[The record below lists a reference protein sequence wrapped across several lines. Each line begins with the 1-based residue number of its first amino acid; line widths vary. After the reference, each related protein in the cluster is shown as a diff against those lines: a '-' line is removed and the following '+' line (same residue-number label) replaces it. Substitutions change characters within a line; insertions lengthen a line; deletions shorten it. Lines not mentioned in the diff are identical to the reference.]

1 MRKTTSSPLASI
13 CLLVAAASASNVQ
26 AADAG
31 IANFVFGDVA
41 VRSANGG
48 NTPLQKGRAVQ
59 SGDDIV
65 TGAGAQA
72 QIRFS
77 DGGMVAIQPNSQFK
91 LASYADKNDPK
102 TDSFLV
108 ELAKGGMRAIT
119 GLIGKRNRE
128 NYKVIT
134 STATIGIRGSSFL
147 ISYNPDGS
155 VTVNAEQDAIVVCT
169 NTGCTGLTAGET
181 VVVKDKNQDP
191 ARTTERATTEAS
203 VPPPQSQTVS
213 GDKIFIANGL
223 HAVFQSDAGA
233 SVANNTNGQSTAVIT
248 DLPLVSYADTDGNL
262 YKAGTSGVS
271 SFNTSG
277 DPYAADYIGWGYWAS
292 GTQTTTANSTAL
304 SNVHYIAAR
313 PTPELSMPNTGTFEY
328 NLIGGTAP
336 TASSGGTILVGSLA
350 SASMTVNF
358 SGGYTSINNVT
369 VNTVFN
375 GVSYSGNAYGSG
387 TGATFSASSSMN
399 VNGVFSGDGA
409 SKAALTYKI
418 PGTAIGNITGAVG
431 MSKGADTSYMG
442 Q

>member
-1 MRKTTSSPLASI
+1 MSKVRLFPLSSA
-13 CLLVAAASASNVQ
+13 CLLTVMAFPVSALAN
-26 AADAG
+26 AG
-31 IANFVFGDVA
+31 VANFVFGEVA
-41 VRSANGG
+41 VRSSNGSS
-48 NTPLQKGRAVQ
+48 TPLQKGRAVQ

-65 TGAGAQA
+65 TGTGAQA

-147 ISYNPDGS
+147 ISYNTDGS

-191 ARTTERATTEAS
+191 ARTVERATTEAS

-223 HAVFQSDAGA
+223 QAIFDS
-233 SVANNTNGQSTAVIT
+233 SVASNTDGKAVAIIA
-248 DLPLVSYADTDGNL
+248 DLPLVSYTGADGNL
-262 YKAGTSGVS
+262 YKAGTAGVS

-277 DPYAADYIGWGYWAS
+277 DPFAADYVGWGYWAA
-292 GTQTTTANSTAL
+292 GTKTVNGNTTDL
-304 SNVHYIAAR
+304 SDIHYAVAR
-313 PTPELSMPNTGTFEY
+313 PTPELSMPNTGTFNY

-336 TASSGGTILVGSLA
+336 TAVSGSTTLVGTLTG
-350 SASMTVNF
+350 ASMTVNF
-358 SGGYTSINNVT
+358 SGGYTSINSVT

-375 GVSYSGNAYGSG
+375 GTSYSGNSYGSG
-387 TGATFSASSSMN
+387 NGATFSDSASSTMN
-399 VNGVFSGDGA
+399 FNGVFSGSGA
-409 SKAALTYKI
+409 AKAAFTYKI
-418 PGTAIGNITGAVG
+418 LGTAVGDIKGAVG
-431 MSKGADTSYMG
+431 MSKGAESTYVMPN
-442 Q
+442 

>member
-1 MRKTTSSPLASI
+1 MSKTRTLSLFTT
-13 CLLVAAASASNVQ
+13 CLLVALTLPASAY
-26 AADAG
+26 ADAG

-41 VRSANGG
+41 VRSANGS
-48 NTPLQKGRAVQ
+48 TAPLQKGRAVQ

-65 TGAGAQA
+65 TGVGAQA

-91 LASYADKNDPK
+91 LTSYADRNDPK

-108 ELAKGGMRAIT
+108 ELARGGMRAIT

-147 ISYNPDGS
+147 ISYNTDGS

-191 ARTTERATTEAS
+191 TRTSERASTEAA

-213 GDKIFIANGL
+213 GDKVLIANGL

-233 SVANNTNGQSTAVIT
+233 AVANNTNGQSTAVIA
-248 DLPLVSYADTDGNL
+248 DLPLVSYADSDGSL

-292 GTQTTTANSTAL
+292 GTKTTGTASTAL
-304 SNVHYIAAR
+304 SNVHYIVAR
-313 PTPELSMPNTGTFEY
+313 PTPELSMPNTGTFTF

-336 TASSGGTILVGSLA
+336 TASSGGTVIVGALSG
-350 SASMTVNF
+350 ASMSVNF
-358 SGGYTSINNVT
+358 NGGYTSINSVT
-369 VNTVFN
+369 VDTVFN
-375 GVSYSGNAYGSG
+375 GNTYSGYAYGSG
-387 TGATFSASSSMN
+387 TGATFSASGSMT
-399 VNGVFSGDGA
+399 VNGVFSGDAA

-418 PGTAIGNITGAVG
+418 PGTAVGNITGAVG
-431 MSKGADTSYMG
+431 LGKGAETTNYA